1 MVGMQCL
8 AVAHALLLGRGQVDE
23 GPWFAKTFQKL
34 DNVSAMMDGLEKTQF
49 QETLAISTVEAEL
62 GSAGIKIG
70 DFEQEAVPFEKS
82 VYVLRQNLT
91 VWKNFSDDAEHEFNA
106 DEASVASLENR
117 TKAIMKSPEEMAAA
131 RAANAVL
138 EESRTRLAS
147 DTGPLLTRAEADSSA
162 FDAFEQLAFNKTEQA
177 AGAMNVRGAI
187 DRARDAMRV
196 VATKSYTE
204 GIPEEMRPDRIVAQL
219 D

>member
-1 MVGMQCL
+1 MQCL
-8 AVAHALLLGRGQVDE
+8 AVAHALLLERGQVGE
-23 GPWFAKTFQKL
+23 GPWFTKTFEKL

-49 QETLAISTVEAEL
+49 QETLAISTLESDL
-62 GSAGIKIG
+62 GAAGIKIG
-70 DFEQEAVPFEKS
+70 DFEQSAVPFEKS
-82 VYVLRQNLT
+82 VYVFRQNLT
-91 VWKNFSDDAEHEFNA
+91 VWRNFSDDAEHEFNA
-106 DEASVASLENR
+106 DEALIASLETR

-138 EESRTRLAS
+138 EESRTRLAP

-162 FDAFEQLAFNKTEQA
+162 FDAFEQLALNETEEA

-196 VATKSYTE
+196 VAAKSYAD
-204 GIPEEMRPDRIVAQL
+204 GIPEEMRPERLIAQFE
-219 D
+219 

>member
-1 MVGMQCL
+1 
-8 AVAHALLLGRGQVDE
+8 
-23 GPWFAKTFQKL
+23 
-34 DNVSAMMDGLEKTQF
+34 MDGLEKTQF
-49 QETLAISTVEAEL
+49 LETLSISSLEGDL
-62 GSAGIKIG
+62 GGAGIKIG

-82 VYVLRQNLT
+82 VYVLRQNLSL
-91 VWKNFSDDAEHEFNA
+91 WRNFSDDAEQQFNL
-106 DEASVASLENR
+106 DEATVGSLENR

-138 EESRTRLAS
+138 EESRTRLAP

-162 FDAFEQLAFNKTEQA
+162 FDAFEQLALNETEEA

-196 VATKSYTE
+196 VAAKSYAD
-204 GIPEEMRPDRIVAQL
+204 GIPEEMRPERLIAQFE
-219 D
+219 